1 MDKKLDFQDGE
12 NAAQREIQ
20 EKGFDLDLWND
31 FIEHPDD
38 FETLFSDVLVGQAV
52 DFINGYRSYYSSYS
66 LLSDTKSYRDN
77 LPAWRFPEGRKKG

>member
-38 FETLFSDVLVGQAV
+38 FEALFSDVLVGQTV

-77 LPAWRFPEGRKKG
+77 LPGWRFPEGRKKG